1 MVSKNIEDSSED
13 KGMDFTQKECQVSTN
28 SYINYENLSDE
39 ELIYRF
45 IIEKKNKGQFLP
57 YEYHALIR
65 RWVKESCYVDDLLLI
80 LDEIFTEKKN
90 KNIGLVT
97 LNKKVLDKIKT
108 LSKR

>member
-1 MVSKNIEDSSED
+1 MVSKNIEFGSD
-13 KGMDFTQKECQVSTN
+13 KKAKASKQEECQLSTN
-28 SYINYENLSDE
+28 TYINYEALSDE

-57 YEYHALIR
+57 YEYHSLIR
-65 RWVKESCYVDDLLLI
+65 RWVKESYCVDDLLLI